1 MILNLIL
8 IWFEISDSDFSFS
21 DVIVYFYKNGNNSQ
35 LFFSVVLAHLLFSI
49 LEGCTKNHPGR

>member
-8 IWFEISDSDFSFS
+8 IWFEISDSDFSIISFS

-35 LFFSVVLAHLLFSI
+35 LFFSVVLAI
-49 LEGCTKNHPGR
+49 